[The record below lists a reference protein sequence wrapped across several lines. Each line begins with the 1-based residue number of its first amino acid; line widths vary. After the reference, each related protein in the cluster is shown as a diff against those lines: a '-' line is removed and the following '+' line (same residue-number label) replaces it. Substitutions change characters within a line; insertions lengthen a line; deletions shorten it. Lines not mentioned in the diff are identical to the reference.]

1 MHDQF
6 CLFINTGS
14 NVQFG
19 KQQIVSKYMKGICHL
34 RPSLHKYTFT
44 WDIRNLLDY
53 YRSQSNNNEL
63 DLDNNPTDTTLAL
76 TSSDSLFIRSKVHK
90 SRRR

>member
-1 MHDQF
+1 
-6 CLFINTGS
+6 
-14 NVQFG
+14 
-19 KQQIVSKYMKGICHL
+19 MKGICHL

-63 DLDNNPTDTTLAL
+63 DLKTFTFKTTTLL
-76 TSSDSLFIRSKVHK
+76 TLLLR
-90 SRRR
+90 

>member
-1 MHDQF
+1 
-6 CLFINTGS
+6 
-14 NVQFG
+14 
-19 KQQIVSKYMKGICHL
+19 MKGICHL

-63 DLDNNPTDTTLAL
+63 DLKTLTFKTTTLL
-76 TSSDSLFIRSKVHK
+76 TLLLR
-90 SRRR
+90 